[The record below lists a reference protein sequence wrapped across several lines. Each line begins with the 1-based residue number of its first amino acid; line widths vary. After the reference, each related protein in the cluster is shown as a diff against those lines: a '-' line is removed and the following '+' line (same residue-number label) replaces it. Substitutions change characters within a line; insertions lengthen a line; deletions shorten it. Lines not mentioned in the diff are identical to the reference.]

1 MMLLRCTVA
10 TVILAAAAAAHAQA
24 LPPSVQ
30 AAVAEAKSSCQPSPA
45 KIDPGFLKRMDLN
58 GDGVPDFVI
67 SYEAVSCADGGR
79 LNCGSA
85 GCLTQ
90 AFASTPSGFVKV
102 LDENVQEVRFR
113 KVKGRPAMLLG
124 LHGSS
129 CGKAGAEACGAT
141 LYWNGAKFSPAH

>member
-1 MMLLRCTVA
+1 MRYALA
-10 TVILAAAAAAHAQA
+10 AVILATATVAHAQA

-30 AAVAEAKSSCQPSPA
+30 VAVAEAKSSCQSSPA
-45 KIDPGFLKRMDLN
+45 KIDPGFLKRLDLN
-58 GDGVPDFVI
+58 GDGVPDFVL

-90 AFASTPSGFVKV
+90 VFASTPSGYVKV
-102 LDENVQEVRFR
+102 LDENVQEISFR

-129 CGKAGAEACGAT
+129 CGKAGSEACGAT
-141 LYWNGAKFSPAH
+141 LYWNGIKFGPAH

>member
-1 MMLLRCTVA
+1 MRYALA
-10 TVILAAAAAAHAQA
+10 AVILATATVASAQA
-24 LPPSVQ
+24 LPPPVQ
-30 AAVAEAKSSCQPSPA
+30 AAVADAKSSCEPGRAQ
-45 KIDPGFLKRMDLN
+45 IDPDFLKRLDLN
-58 GDGVPDFVI
+58 GDGVPDFVL
-67 SYEAVSCADGGR
+67 SYEAVACADGGH

-90 AFASTPSGFVKV
+90 VFASTPSGYVKV

-113 KVKGRPAMLLG
+113 RVKGRPAMLLG

-129 CGKAGAEACGAT
+129 CGKVGAEACGAT

>member
-1 MMLLRCTVA
+1 MRYALA
-10 TVILAAAAAAHAQA
+10 AVILATATVAHAQA
-24 LPPSVQ
+24 LPPPVQ
-30 AAVAEAKSSCQPSPA
+30 AAVAEAKSSCQPSSA
-45 KIDPGFLKRMDLN
+45 KIEPAFLKRMDLN
-58 GDGVPDFVI
+58 GDGVPDFVL

-90 AFASTPSGFVKV
+90 VFASTPSGYVKV

-113 KVKGRPAMLLG
+113 KVRGRPAMLLG

-129 CGKAGAEACGAT
+129 CGKAGFEACGAT
-141 LYWNGAKFSPAH
+141 LYWNGIKFSPAH